1 MKLIRLALLITTLF
15 IAHPTSAEIYKYVDE
30 NGRITYTNVPKK
42 GAKKLDLD
50 PVSAAKTR
58 NNAGPANFPK
68 VDNQTQKKRDD
79 QRKQI
84 LQEELATEEKSLAD
98 SNTALK
104 EGEAQRLGDEARNYP
119 KYLDRIKRLKE
130 NVALHER
137 NIEALK
143 KELGEFK

>member
-1 MKLIRLALLITTLF
+1 MNLIRLALLIL
-15 IAHPTSAEIYKYVDE
+15 AALLALPAAAEIYKYVDE

-50 PVSAAKTR
+50 PISAAKTR
-58 NNAGPANFPK
+58 NNTGPATFPK
-68 VDNQTQKKRDD
+68 IDNQTQKKRDD

-98 SNTALK
+98 AKTALRD
-104 EGEAQRLGDEARNYP
+104 GESQRLGDEVRNYP
-119 KYLDRIKRLKE
+119 KYLDRIKKLKD
-130 NVALHER
+130 NVALHEK

-143 KELGEFK
+143 RELGELK

>member
-1 MKLIRLALLITTLF
+1 MNLIRAALLLTATFLALPAT
-15 IAHPTSAEIYKYVDE
+15 AEIYKYVDE

-50 PVSAAKTR
+50 PATAAKSR
-58 NNAGPANFPK
+58 GNAGPASFPK

-98 SNTALK
+98 SKIALK

-119 KYLDRIKRLKE
+119 NISTASSDSKTTSHCTKE
-130 NVALHER
+130 
-137 NIEALK
+137 ISK
-143 KELGEFK
+143 P